1 MNNRKRLIPALA
13 AAALILSLIAVFPAF
28 GAGMASFI
36 LPANIND
43 DNDGALTV
51 ATTTPQAWGRQ
62 GGHVGLF
69 YEDEDASVPTRRVL
83 IPELDAKHIGTP
95 NYDTQA
101 GTVSYRADGMTSV
114 TAHSADIL
122 VRSGSLK
129 AGDYVMVGDHTV
141 RRVVSVATPTA
152 LPASTSDLSEA
163 NSSKSEW
170 YVWVPTDADAVAAD
184 IPDIVFERFDN
195 DSGDTLHITV
205 STEPTPTPSADQFL
219 QFHLYGDSAAP
230 LPFNTTNSPIP
241 SDSVTGD
248 NKLTLRVTAPEE
260 VTVVNVPTDTEYTVT
275 IVANGYINNAIAQ
288 ETYTVKLRM
297 LHKKDTVTLD
307 RPFAASS
314 GDENLLD
321 VYKITIDD
329 AVLNNDD
336 VDWANNYRF
345 YAKAIQLIDDNS
357 AADNVVPYGDS
368 VTLKRHRA
376 DYVVADSNV
385 STTFGGVARI
395 ADDPTTTEVNE
406 SNYGDAL
413 HRLTGNQGSG
423 RVRND
428 DAIIMTIN
436 EITDSDNEVT
446 GYAVTDKHSVED
458 IDDEDVIFSGSV
470 SDATFLHYLAAW
482 FTEKSDVAVE
492 VHSQAYRTPTTLV
505 MRETYE
511 GSGEFAL
518 KIKAVPFG
526 TAAGESAKTDI
537 SKPIPELPVRTRD
550 VVTLETEDSTATL
563 PIETFPPSFTDLAPA
578 HDTATQASRPEISA
592 QVTDSD
598 SGLDEKNIHILFMI
612 EQTSGTTYKTLT
624 PDRDGDVDEIAG
636 GFSITGRL
644 RGADAPANDAA
655 ISWWIMAT
663 DKTGNIGYSDRVSTK
678 NNKDDAC
685 AAKRDADDNALTGE
699 TLIKALAA
707 DEACDAYVVRVDN
720 TDPKLERAETGR
732 HWDAGLPTGD
742 SKDKTEYRVGKADK
756 SSVLVAFSESLDAAS
771 VSASDFEVNGR
782 TPVDAAVYNVKV
794 RDDVFDLNPKYDKSK
809 DANDS
814 GVDSDGDKKFLA
826 DGNADIAGDSVQD
839 VGDDRGYVFLT
850 LASDMKP
857 SATPKVA
864 LVDAV
869 LDLAGNELDSAT
881 VNAALDRIAP
891 TLTVSVNEGSRAVA
905 KDNLN
910 LKITS
915 DENVGTPTVTF
926 HEITS
931 KTVGGKTMQ
940 SVDEKG
946 AAATVSFVS
955 TTEFAAVISARNSE
969 DGLYTIRVEA
979 TDSAGGNKGVAGDV
993 GANGDV
999 NVDADTKAILFEK
1012 DGNIGDL
1019 DVNPDKTDVQDKFET
1034 DDQNAYVFI
1043 DFSAEANEYDDQKD
1057 ADGKRVG
1064 DDLDTHHGVT
1074 IVSATLNGKDIK
1086 NALQR
1091 NDDGN
1096 VFLYK
1101 APDGLAI
1108 GDHAL
1113 EVVAQ
1118 DAAGNKHPSPRKA
1131 TIAIVERK
1139 PFIAEAEPRLEPH
1152 IHPRRAG
1159 ELRRQRRH
1167 TG

>member
-1 MNNRKRLIPALA
+1 
-13 AAALILSLIAVFPAF
+13 
-28 GAGMASFI
+28 
-36 LPANIND
+36 
-43 DNDGALTV
+43 
-51 ATTTPQAWGRQ
+51 
-62 GGHVGLF
+62 
-69 YEDEDASVPTRRVL
+69 
-83 IPELDAKHIGTP
+83 
-95 NYDTQA
+95 
-101 GTVSYRADGMTSV
+101 
-114 TAHSADIL
+114 
-122 VRSGSLK
+122 
-129 AGDYVMVGDHTV
+129 
-141 RRVVSVATPTA
+141 
-152 LPASTSDLSEA
+152 
-163 NSSKSEW
+163 
-170 YVWVPTDADAVAAD
+170 
-184 IPDIVFERFDN
+184 
-195 DSGDTLHITV
+195 
-205 STEPTPTPSADQFL
+205 
-219 QFHLYGDSAAP
+219 
-230 LPFNTTNSPIP
+230 
-241 SDSVTGD
+241 
-248 NKLTLRVTAPEE
+248 
-260 VTVVNVPTDTEYTVT
+260 
-275 IVANGYINNAIAQ
+275 
-288 ETYTVKLRM
+288 
-297 LHKKDTVTLD
+297 
-307 RPFAASS
+307 
-314 GDENLLD
+314 
-321 VYKITIDD
+321 
-329 AVLNNDD
+329 
-336 VDWANNYRF
+336 
-345 YAKAIQLIDDNS
+345 
-357 AADNVVPYGDS
+357 
-368 VTLKRHRA
+368 
-376 DYVVADSNV
+376 
-385 STTFGGVARI
+385 
-395 ADDPTTTEVNE
+395 
-406 SNYGDAL
+406 
-413 HRLTGNQGSG
+413 
-423 RVRND
+423 
-428 DAIIMTIN
+428 
-436 EITDSDNEVT
+436 
-446 GYAVTDKHSVED
+446 
-458 IDDEDVIFSGSV
+458 
-470 SDATFLHYLAAW
+470 
-482 FTEKSDVAVE
+482 
-492 VHSQAYRTPTTLV
+492 

-624 PDRDGDVDEIAG
+624 PDRDGDVDEISG

-742 SKDKTEYRVGKADK
+742 SDDKTEYRVGKADK

-850 LASDMKP
+850 LASDLKP

-881 VNAALDRIAP
+881 VNAATDRIAP

-931 KTVGGKTMQ
+931 KTVGGKTTQ
-940 SVDEKG
+940 TVDEKG

-1064 DDLDTHHGVT
+1064 DDLDTYHGVA

-1086 NALQR
+1086 SALQR

-1139 PFIAEAEPRLEPH
+1139 PFSLKLNPGWNLISIPGEPENSDVNAVIPADRTDIKSVLTYDPTVAAKWQSATRGADGQFAGTLKNLSSTRAYWIETDSFKPLPVDIPKRSPGEPGVLPAIELVAGWNLIPVLDVDGDFLLDDDDKLPVATYFAGLEDVESL
-1152 IHPRRAG
+1152 RAYTFNTISNVWEQATEVQIG
-1159 ELRRQRRH
+1159 K
-1167 TG
+1167 GYWVYASKAGVIVP